1 MKKLFLLPILFFV
14 LGCQYNKNDE
24 LDFDDLKYQNVHQVG
39 LEKVAEDFTMGG
51 ALIND
56 GIDTDAIAENL
67 NDSLNDDIE
76 AADADADP
84 VADADPAADADVADV
99 ADAPDSFSEETID
112 DSFLKIHDN
121 TAWKMIEETFTEYTL
136 FYNSEKSF
144 IKVHD
149 FNGCNDSLQS
159 NITTDSGKYIEV
171 NLNTNKV
178 TFEYFADEDYMERVE
193 GIYRDTLSRV
203 ESTADALWS
212 KLGCD

>member
-1 MKKLFLLPILFFV
+1 MKKLFLLPILFFA
-14 LGCQYNKNDE
+14 LGCQDNNNN
-24 LDFDDLKYQNVHQVG
+24 DDLIYQNPDQAG
-39 LEKVAEDFTMGG
+39 LAQIAETVSLGD
-51 ALIND
+51 LNNE
-56 GIDTDAIAENL
+56 IDTDAIAENL
-67 NDSLNDDIE
+67 DDSLNDGIDADAIE
-76 AADADADP
+76 AA
-84 VADADPAADADVADV
+84 VADV
-99 ADAPDSFSEETID
+99 ADNDPPDPFSEETID

-159 NITTDSGKYIEV
+159 NITTDLGIYIEV
-171 NLNTNKV
+171 NLNTNTV

-212 KLGCD
+212 ELGCD

>member
-14 LGCQYNKNDE
+14 LGCQDNNNN
-24 LDFDDLKYQNVHQVG
+24 DDLIYQNPDQAG
-39 LEKVAEDFTMGG
+39 LAQIAETVSLGD
-51 ALIND
+51 LNNE
-56 GIDTDAIAENL
+56 IDTDAIAENL
-67 NDSLNDDIE
+67 DDSLNDGIDADAIE
-76 AADADADP
+76 AA
-84 VADADPAADADVADV
+84 VADV
-99 ADAPDSFSEETID
+99 ADTDPPDPFSEETID

-159 NITTDSGKYIEV
+159 NITTDLGIYIEV
-171 NLNTNKV
+171 NLNTNTV

-212 KLGCD
+212 ELGCD

>member
-14 LGCQYNKNDE
+14 LGCQNNNNNDDLTIQDLVRSPQAGVAQIAEKLAGFEGAVINDE
-24 LDFDDLKYQNVHQVG
+24 ID
-39 LEKVAEDFTMGG
+39 
-51 ALIND
+51 
-56 GIDTDAIAENL
+56 DTDAIAENL

-76 AADADADP
+76 AADAD
-84 VADADPAADADVADV
+84 VADADVADADV
-99 ADAPDSFSEETID
+99 ADADQPDSFSEETID

-159 NITTDSGKYIEV
+159 NIITDLGIYIQV
-171 NLNTNKV
+171 NLNTNTV
-178 TFEYFADEDYMERVE
+178 TFEYFADEDYIERVE

>member
-14 LGCQYNKNDE
+14 LGCQDNNNN
-24 LDFDDLKYQNVHQVG
+24 DDLIYQNPDQVG
-39 LEKVAEDFTMGG
+39 LSQIAETLSLGD
-51 ALIND
+51 LNNE
-56 GIDTDAIAENL
+56 IDTDAIAENL
-67 NDSLNDDIE
+67 DDSLNDGIDADAIE
-76 AADADADP
+76 AA
-84 VADADPAADADVADV
+84 VADAAAVSPDPILV
-99 ADAPDSFSEETID
+99 ETSD
-112 DSFLKIHDN
+112 NSFLKIHDN

-159 NITTDSGKYIEV
+159 NITTDLGKYIEV
-171 NLNTNKV
+171 NLNTNTV
-178 TFEYFADEDYMERVE
+178 TFEYFADEDYIERVE

-212 KLGCD
+212 ELGCD

>member
-14 LGCQYNKNDE
+14 LGCQDNNNN
-24 LDFDDLKYQNVHQVG
+24 DDLIYQNPDQAG
-39 LEKVAEDFTMGG
+39 LAQIAETVSLGD
-51 ALIND
+51 LNNE
-56 GIDTDAIAENL
+56 IDTDAIAENL
-67 NDSLNDDIE
+67 DDSLNDGIDADAIE
-76 AADADADP
+76 AA
-84 VADADPAADADVADV
+84 VADV
-99 ADAPDSFSEETID
+99 ADTDPPDPFSEETID

-159 NITTDSGKYIEV
+159 NITTDLGIYIEV
-171 NLNTNKV
+171 NLNTNTV

-212 KLGCD
+212 DFGCD

>member
-14 LGCQYNKNDE
+14 LGCQNNNNDDLIYEDVHVDGLAQIGETIASMEGADINDE
-24 LDFDDLKYQNVHQVG
+24 
-39 LEKVAEDFTMGG
+39 
-51 ALIND
+51 
-56 GIDTDAIAENL
+56 IDTDAIAENL

-76 AADADADP
+76 AIQ
-84 VADADPAADADVADV
+84 PAVSPI
-99 ADAPDSFSEETID
+99 PDNKD

-159 NITTDSGKYIEV
+159 NITTDLGKYIEV
-171 NLNTNKV
+171 NLNTNTV
-178 TFEYFADEDYMERVE
+178 TFEYFADEDYIERVE

-212 KLGCD
+212 ELGCD

>member
-14 LGCQYNKNDE
+14 LGCQNNNNDDDLIYQDPHVDGLDQIAESIASMEGADINDE
-24 LDFDDLKYQNVHQVG
+24 
-39 LEKVAEDFTMGG
+39 
-51 ALIND
+51 
-56 GIDTDAIAENL
+56 IDTDAIAENL

-76 AADADADP
+76 AIQ
-84 VADADPAADADVADV
+84 PAVSPI
-99 ADAPDSFSEETID
+99 PDKD

-159 NITTDSGKYIEV
+159 NITTDLGKYIEV
-171 NLNTNKV
+171 NLNTNTV
-178 TFEYFADEDYMERVE
+178 TFEYFADEDYIERVE

-212 KLGCD
+212 ELGCD

>member
-14 LGCQYNKNDE
+14 LGCQDNNNDDLIYQNPDVAGLAKIAETLSLGDLNDE
-24 LDFDDLKYQNVHQVG
+24 
-39 LEKVAEDFTMGG
+39 
-51 ALIND
+51 
-56 GIDTDAIAENL
+56 IDTDAIAENL

-76 AADADADP
+76 AIEVA
-84 VADADPAADADVADV
+84 VADANPPDP
-99 ADAPDSFSEETID
+99 FSEETID
-112 DSFLKIHDN
+112 VSFLKIHDN

-136 FYNSEKSF
+136 FYNSEESF

-159 NITTDSGKYIEV
+159 NIITDSGIYIEV
-171 NLNTNKV
+171 NLNTNTV
-178 TFEYFADEDYMERVE
+178 TFEYFAGEDYMERVE

-212 KLGCD
+212 ELGCD

>member
-14 LGCQYNKNDE
+14 LGCQDNNNDDLTSQDLRSVTTESLSQVAESVASLGGADINDE
-24 LDFDDLKYQNVHQVG
+24 
-39 LEKVAEDFTMGG
+39 
-51 ALIND
+51 
-56 GIDTDAIAENL
+56 IDTDAIAENL

-76 AADADADP
+76 AIQ
-84 VADADPAADADVADV
+84 PAVSPI
-99 ADAPDSFSEETID
+99 PDKD

-159 NITTDSGKYIEV
+159 NIITDSGIYIEV
-171 NLNTNKV
+171 NLNTNTV
-178 TFEYFADEDYMERVE
+178 TFEYFAGEDYMERVE
-193 GIYRDTLSRV
+193 GIYRDTLYRV
-203 ESTADALWS
+203 DNTAEALWS
-212 KLGCD
+212 ELGCD

>member
-14 LGCQYNKNDE
+14 LGCQDKNN
-24 LDFDDLKYQNVHQVG
+24 DDLSSQDLVSSTVAG
-39 LEKVAEDFTMGG
+39 LAQISENIGEDLGSLEETDVNNE
-51 ALIND
+51 IDID
-56 GIDTDAIAENL
+56 G
-67 NDSLNDDIE
+67 DSLNDEIDAIE
-76 AADADADP
+76 AA
-84 VADADPAADADVADV
+84 VADFAANPDAI
-99 ADAPDSFSEETID
+99 SEETFD
-112 DSFLKIHDN
+112 DSLDSFLKIHDN

-136 FYNSEKSF
+136 FYNSEESF

-159 NITTDSGKYIEV
+159 NIITDLGIYIQV
-171 NLNTNKV
+171 NLNTNTV
-178 TFEYFADEDYMERVE
+178 TFEYFADEDYIERVE

>member
-14 LGCQYNKNDE
+14 LGCQDNNNDDLSSQDLVSSTVVDGLAQVAETVAGLGGADINDE
-24 LDFDDLKYQNVHQVG
+24 
-39 LEKVAEDFTMGG
+39 
-51 ALIND
+51 
-56 GIDTDAIAENL
+56 IDTDAIAENL

-76 AADADADP
+76 AIEAAVPDVDP
-84 VADADPAADADVADV
+84 
-99 ADAPDSFSEETID
+99 FSEETID

-136 FYNSEKSF
+136 FYNSEESF

-159 NITTDSGKYIEV
+159 NIITDSGIYIEV
-171 NLNTNKV
+171 NLNTNTV
-178 TFEYFADEDYMERVE
+178 TFEYFANEDYMERVE

-203 ESTADALWS
+203 ESTANALWLE
-212 KLGCD
+212 LGCD

>member
-14 LGCQYNKNDE
+14 LGCQDNNNN
-24 LDFDDLKYQNVHQVG
+24 DDLIYQNPDQAG
-39 LEKVAEDFTMGG
+39 LAQIAETVSLGD
-51 ALIND
+51 LNNE
-56 GIDTDAIAENL
+56 IDTDAIAENL
-67 NDSLNDDIE
+67 DDSLNDGIDADAIE
-76 AADADADP
+76 AA
-84 VADADPAADADVADV
+84 VADV
-99 ADAPDSFSEETID
+99 ADTDAPDPFSEETID

-159 NITTDSGKYIEV
+159 NITTDLGIYIEV
-171 NLNTNKV
+171 NLNTNTV

-212 KLGCD
+212 ELGCD